1 MASSEESLRLLAG
14 LTAARAALSEGPSFL
29 GIISAAQPQPQPQRP
44 LSAPQGISHLIRF
57 EEWKERKVVKVKC
70 GQRLGKGKARV
81 QRQHFTTSDAR
92 KSGNLQPNGPMP

>member
-44 LSAPQGISHLIRF
+44 LSAPQAISHLIRF
-57 EEWKERKVVKVKC
+57 EEWKERQVVKVKC